1 VSRASRGASRGDDGT
16 AARLD
21 ADAASR
27 AGAVR
32 ASIPSPCISVCRI
45 DPASGLCEG
54 CLRTLDEIARWGSM
68 NEEARSAVWRAL
80 ELRRGERTARPQA
93 AESLARESH
102 RDA

>member
-1 VSRASRGASRGDDGT
+1 MSQASRASRGDAGA

-27 AGAVR
+27 PGAVR
-32 ASIPSPCISVCRI
+32 ASTPSPCISVCRI

-68 NEEARSAVWRAL
+68 NEEARCAVRHAL
-80 ELRRGERTARPQA
+80 EVRRSERTARPQA

-102 RDA
+102 RDT